1 MFLGGL
7 HIAKSKIQAEVLGY
21 LVLDCQVVFKLV
33 IILDNLVS
41 VSLELV
47 DERTRT
53 FCFMSL
59 TLSICQIVSTIL
71 TRAKGAL

>member
-1 MFLGGL
+1 M
-7 HIAKSKIQAEVLGY
+7 GY

-59 TLSICQIVSTIL
+59 TLSIGQKIRTVF
-71 TRAKGAL
+71 TRAKRTLQGASMAHL